1 MSTPDP
7 AAVGSN
13 DAQIAA
19 ARVALLKQLSH
30 RAFSHKAQWPSQ
42 LSNAL
47 VLNGLINPQPVCDDA
62 NLAQIL
68 STATHEARA
77 VPFPSTVF
85 VYRDGQNS
93 FSVADLFG
101 LFLSTALPVRAGAA
115 QETRRLWQFLNLPI
129 TADLETALVAVVS
142 ESDTVWRAAAMRLR
156 QLFDDEF
163 LIAEELQM
171 SGSVE
176 TSDSARRGGL
186 VGTPKGTPVSCG
198 SITPS
203 RA

>member
-68 STATHEARA
+68 SMATHEARA
-77 VPFPSTVF
+77 VPFPSPVF

-93 FSVADLFG
+93 FSVADLF
-101 LFLSTALPVRAGAA
+101 
-115 QETRRLWQFLNLPI
+115 
-129 TADLETALVAVVS
+129 
-142 ESDTVWRAAAMRLR
+142 
-156 QLFDDEF
+156 
-163 LIAEELQM
+163 
-171 SGSVE
+171 
-176 TSDSARRGGL
+176 
-186 VGTPKGTPVSCG
+186 
-198 SITPS
+198 
-203 RA
+203 